1 LNMTILLGSAA
12 PAPVALGCR
21 RSGSTPPGCLPTS
34 PARRR

>member
-1 LNMTILLGSAA
+1 MTILLGSAA

-34 PARRR
+34 PAWRR